1 MGMASS
7 SSQQGIGSYGSESMY
22 GGDSDYSS
30 ADTISLGGGSV
41 QKSDFDRRK
50 KKK

>member
-7 SSQQGIGSYGSESMY
+7 SSQQGIGSYGNESVY